1 MNASCE
7 MKGKIH
13 SFLSMGTVDGPG
25 VRSVVF
31 MQGCP
36 LRCAFCHNPD
46 TWDLTGGSEV
56 SVEELMK
63 KILRCRAYFGREGG
77 VTVSG
82 GEALL
87 QSEFVSELFRACR
100 FHGIN
105 TALDTSGCITD
116 GKAMRVL
123 DFTDLCLL
131 DIKFDD
137 EHAYKQ
143 YTGGSFE
150 KTVGFLE
157 LLEAMNIPTWIR
169 RVIVPVV
176 NDASASAAAL
186 GALLKKYICVK
197 KVEFLPFRKLCNE
210 KYTMLREEFPERHKE
225 YVFRF
230 GEYPECS
237 AAAAQRL
244 CEEEERVRLGI

>member
-63 KILRCRAYFGREGG
+63 KILRCRAYFGERAELPYP
-77 VTVSG
+77 G

-87 QSEFVSELFRACR
+87 QSEFVS
-100 FHGIN
+100 
-105 TALDTSGCITD
+105 
-116 GKAMRVL
+116 
-123 DFTDLCLL
+123 DFL
-131 DIKFDD
+131 
-137 EHAYKQ
+137 EHAN
-143 YTGGSFE
+143 F
-150 KTVGFLE
+150 TV
-157 LLEAMNIPTWIR
+157 
-169 RVIVPVV
+169 
-176 NDASASAAAL
+176 
-186 GALLKKYICVK
+186 
-197 KVEFLPFRKLCNE
+197 
-210 KYTMLREEFPERHKE
+210 
-225 YVFRF
+225 
-230 GEYPECS
+230 
-237 AAAAQRL
+237 
-244 CEEEERVRLGI
+244 